1 MSERSVLLNQ
11 ALNVRFDADFGND
24 VTVRDWLYT
33 LLSTLWSEQENF
45 SSKQPFGS
53 NDWSEGLYIPLI
65 TSGFIKNGKFDENG
79 YLVSYGNGSEFVEE
93 LIKFVFYGKT
103 MTNHTDL
110 PITVSSNLL
119 RRALDM
125 FERMS
130 LDSNSLKVVTDISK
144 LAYDLRT
151 AIETGGW
158 LPIETAPKDGTRI
171 ILRCPNIGAIE
182 GWWDCVDGGGFEEGP
197 PIFWWTTEND
207 LIIFGDG
214 SYDDPTHWMP
224 LPPPPNNP
232 NRTDSSEAQSK
243 ESE

>member
-1 MSERSVLLNQ
+1 MNERSVLLNQ

-110 PITVSSNLL
+110 PITGHSNIL
-119 RRALDM
+119 RRALKYMEAVYNGEELLGEDPAVL
-125 FERMS
+125 R
-130 LDSNSLKVVTDISK
+130 D
-144 LAYDLRT
+144 DLRT
-151 AIETGGW
+151 AIENGGW
-158 LPIETAPKDGTRI
+158 LPIEKAKKDGTQYLITR
-171 ILRCPNIGAIE
+171 GDDEHVGSWKE
-182 GWWDCVDGGGFEEGP
+182 GLLGHPSRGEFMWRASCCGRTMV
-197 PIFWWTTEND
+197 
-207 LIIFGDG
+207 
-214 SYDDPTHWMP
+214 PTHCKP
-224 LPPPPNNP
+224 LPPPPNSP
-232 NRTDSSEAQSK
+232 KR